1 VDVPEI
7 DLDRQL
13 VALARL
19 LIGHRADEIEGL
31 AEMPERLGAGGG
43 RRLLMQPEL
52 AVYGADFRRLDQ
64 PRVRHGHRMQRAFQ
78 FFEPEN
84 EEFVQLWEYRA

>member
-1 VDVPEI
+1 MDVPEI

-31 AEMPERLGAGGG
+31 VEMPERLGAGGG
-43 RRLLMQPEL
+43 ARCVGPGPHPHRGS
-52 AVYGADFRRLDQ
+52 ALDQ
-64 PRVRHGHRMQRAFQ
+64 ARLGAVAG
-78 FFEPEN
+78 E
-84 EEFVQLWEYRA
+84 QLGQKSRLAGSFDARLTV